1 MLLIPNLKLNTVE
14 SESPRKQIKTL
25 ESEKRQLN
33 EIENATHKISKRQ
46 ENFRHA
52 FVLLSF
58 NYEE

>member
-1 MLLIPNLKLNTVE
+1 MPLIPNLKLNTLE
-14 SESPRKQIKTL
+14 SESPWKQIKTL
-25 ESEKRQLN
+25 ESKKRQLN
-33 EIENATHKISKRQ
+33 KIENATHKISKRQ

>member
-1 MLLIPNLKLNTVE
+1 MPLIWNFKLNTLE
-14 SESPRKQIKTL
+14 SESPRKQIKIL

-46 ENFRHA
+46 ENFRHT

>member
-1 MLLIPNLKLNTVE
+1 MPLIPNLKLNTLE
-14 SESPRKQIKTL
+14 IESPRKQIKTL

-33 EIENATHKISKRQ
+33 EIENATHKISKRK